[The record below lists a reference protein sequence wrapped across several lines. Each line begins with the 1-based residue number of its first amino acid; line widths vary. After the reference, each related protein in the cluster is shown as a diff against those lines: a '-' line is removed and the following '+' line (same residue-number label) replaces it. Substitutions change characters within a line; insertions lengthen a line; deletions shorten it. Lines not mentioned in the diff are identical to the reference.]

1 MIIHCA
7 GRNVFIQSARA
18 LRVKQNTMAED
29 HSSRRKGGPLGGLRR
44 SFLTGLVVV
53 LPITLTI
60 YLIWTV
66 IGWIDGWVLPFV
78 PQAYHPNRLLQYYF
92 GEDWTFNIR
101 GLGVIVF
108 LVFTILVG
116 WLAKG
121 LFGRSVLRWA
131 EGLVDRMPVVRS
143 IYNGLKQ
150 IAETVFSQSS
160 NNFDRACV
168 VQFPRPGIYAI
179 GFVATKAK
187 GELAAKIPGGN
198 DMLTVFVPTTPNPT
212 SGFLVYLAA
221 SEVIILDMTVEDA
234 AKLIISAGLVYPNAK
249 DPMLPP
255 AA

>member
-1 MIIHCA
+1 M
-7 GRNVFIQSARA
+7 
-18 LRVKQNTMAED
+18 TED
-29 HSSRRKGGPLGGLRR
+29 PTNRRKAGTLGGLRR

-78 PQAYHPNRLLQYYF
+78 PRAYHPNELLRHYF
-92 GEDWTFNIR
+92 GPDWTYNVR

-108 LVFTILVG
+108 LVFTIVVG

-121 LFGRSVLRWA
+121 LFGRSILKWA

-143 IYNGLKQ
+143 VYNGLKQ

-168 VQFPRPGIYAI
+168 VQFPRQGIYAI
-179 GFVATKAK
+179 GFVATRAK
-187 GELAAKIPGGN
+187 GELAAKIPGGG

-212 SGFLVYLAA
+212 SGFLVYLPTAD
-221 SEVIILDMTVEDA
+221 VIMLDMTVEDA

-249 DPMLPP
+249 DPTLPP
-255 AA
+255 V

>member
-1 MIIHCA
+1 MTDDP
-7 GRNVFIQSARA
+7 
-18 LRVKQNTMAED
+18 L
-29 HSSRRKGGPLGGLRR
+29 RRKGGLLAGLRR

-78 PQAYHPNRLLQYYF
+78 PTSYHPNELLQHYF
-92 GEDWTFNIR
+92 GEDWKYNVR
-101 GLGVIVF
+101 GLGVVVF
-108 LVFTILVG
+108 LVFTIFVG

-150 IAETVFSQSS
+150 IAETVFSQSNTS
-160 NNFDRACV
+160 FDRACV
-168 VQFPRPGIYAI
+168 VQFPREGVYAI

-187 GELAAKIPGGN
+187 GELAAKIPGG
-198 DMLTVFVPTTPNPT
+198 DDLLTVFVPTTPNPT
-212 SGFLVYLAA
+212 SGFLVYLPAKD
-221 SEVIILDMTVEDA
+221 VIILEMTVEDA
-234 AKLIISAGLVYPNAK
+234 AKLIISAGLVYPNGK
-249 DPMLPP
+249 DPTQPPP
-255 AA
+255 A

>member
-1 MIIHCA
+1 M
-7 GRNVFIQSARA
+7 
-18 LRVKQNTMAED
+18 TED
-29 HSSRRKGGPLGGLRR
+29 PTGRRKGGLLAVLRR

-78 PQAYHPNRLLQYYF
+78 PNAYHPNELLQHYF
-92 GEDWTFNIR
+92 GEDWKYNVR

-121 LFGRSVLRWA
+121 LFGRSILRWA

-143 IYNGLKQ
+143 VYNGLKQ

-168 VQFPRPGIYAI
+168 VEFPRKGIYAI
-179 GFVATKAK
+179 GFVATRAK
-187 GELAAKIPGGN
+187 GELAAKIPGG
-198 DMLTVFVPTTPNPT
+198 DEVLTVFVPTTPNPT
-212 SGFLVYLAA
+212 SGFLVYLPA
-221 SEVIILDMTVEDA
+221 SDVTLLDMTVEDA
-234 AKLIISAGLVYPNAK
+234 AKLIISAGLVYPNGK
-249 DPMLPP
+249 DPTVP
-255 AA
+255 A

>member
-1 MIIHCA
+1 MTDDIT
-7 GRNVFIQSARA
+7 G
-18 LRVKQNTMAED
+18 
-29 HSSRRKGGPLGGLRR
+29 RRKGGLLASLRR

-78 PQAYHPNRLLQYYF
+78 PQSYHPNELLRHYF
-92 GEDWTFNIR
+92 GDDWTYNVR

-121 LFGRSVLRWA
+121 IFGRSILRWA
-131 EGLVDRMPVVRS
+131 ERLVDRMPVVRS

-160 NNFDRACV
+160 NNFDRACIIE
-168 VQFPRPGIYAI
+168 FPRKGVYAI

-187 GELAAKIPGGN
+187 GEIAAKTPGGETL
-198 DMLTVFVPTTPNPT
+198 LTVFIPTTPNPT
-212 SGFLVYLAA
+212 SGYLIFVQE
-221 SEVIILDMTVEDA
+221 SDVTILDMSVEDS
-234 AKLIISAGLVYPNAK
+234 AKLIISAGLVYPNGK
-249 DPMLPP
+249 DPLVP
-255 AA
+255 APA

>member
-1 MIIHCA
+1 MTDDLT
-7 GRNVFIQSARA
+7 N
-18 LRVKQNTMAED
+18 
-29 HSSRRKGGPLGGLRR
+29 RRKGGLLGGLRR
-44 SFLTGLVVV
+44 SFLTGLIVV

-78 PQAYHPNRLLQYYF
+78 PSAYHPNELLRHYF
-92 GEDWTFNIR
+92 GEDWTYNVR
-101 GLGVIVF
+101 GLGVVVF
-108 LVFTILVG
+108 LAFTILVG

-121 LFGRSVLRWA
+121 LFGRSILKWA

-143 IYNGLKQ
+143 VYNGLKQ

-187 GELAAKIPGGN
+187 GELAAKIPGGA

-212 SGFLVYLAA
+212 SGFLVYLATA
-221 SEVIILDMTVEDA
+221 DVTILDMTVEDA
-234 AKLIISAGLVYPNAK
+234 AKLIISAGLVYPNAR
-249 DPMLPP
+249 DPSVPP
-255 AA
+255 QT

>member
-1 MIIHCA
+1 M
-7 GRNVFIQSARA
+7 
-18 LRVKQNTMAED
+18 TED
-29 HSSRRKGGPLGGLRR
+29 QTARRKAGLLGGFRR

-78 PQAYHPNRLLQYYF
+78 PSAYHPNELLRHYF
-92 GEDWTFNIR
+92 GEDWTYNVR

-108 LVFTILVG
+108 LVFTVLVG

-121 LFGRSVLRWA
+121 LFGRSILRWA

-143 IYNGLKQ
+143 VYNGLKQ

-168 VQFPRPGIYAI
+168 VQFPRQGIYAI
-179 GFVATKAK
+179 GFVATRAK
-187 GELAAKIPGGN
+187 GELAEKIPGG
-198 DMLTVFVPTTPNPT
+198 DDVLTVFVPTTPNPT
-212 SGFLVYLAA
+212 SGFLVYLPAKD
-221 SEVIILDMTVEDA
+221 VTLLDMTVEDA

-249 DPMLPP
+249 DPTVP
-255 AA
+255 ALGK